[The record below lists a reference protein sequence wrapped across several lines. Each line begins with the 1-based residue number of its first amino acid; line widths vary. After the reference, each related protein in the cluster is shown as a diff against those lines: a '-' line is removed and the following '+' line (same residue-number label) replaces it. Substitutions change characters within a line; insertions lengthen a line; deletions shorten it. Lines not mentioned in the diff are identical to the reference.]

1 MTALNSCQAYG
12 SSATMHTSCI
22 YKPEVE
28 TSGFRRPKVWHF
40 DVIKYKSVRFCCM
53 GTFACIQYR
62 YIALKNGT
70 SVVLSQLAFNIS
82 YKTHFNEGL
91 MKAKVDSKKEYS

>member
-1 MTALNSCQAYG
+1 
-12 SSATMHTSCI
+12 
-22 YKPEVE
+22 
-28 TSGFRRPKVWHF
+28 
-40 DVIKYKSVRFCCM
+40 M

-91 MKAKVDSKKEYS
+91 MKAAYINGFDGIICTQEVEESIENQSNKYKSE